1 MFYLTKIFHFEAA
14 HALVGYDGKC
24 RNIHGHSYELQVTVK
39 GMPINESGNPKNGM
53 VIDFHDL
60 KRIVNEEVVERLDH
74 SFIIGTN
81 MPENFVESAKQN
93 FDKIVCVAYQPT
105 TENMLADFAERIKVK
120 LPQNVELYSV
130 RLQETRDSFAEWRR
144 VECL

>member
-14 HALVGYDGKC
+14 HALAGYDGKC

-39 GMPINESGNPKNGM
+39 GMPLDEPENPKNGM

-60 KRIVNEEVVERLDH
+60 KQIVNEEVVERLDH

-81 MPENFVESAKQN
+81 MPTDFVEVTKQY
-93 FDKIVCVAYQPT
+93 FDKVVCVNYQPT
-105 TENMLADFAERIKVK
+105 TENMLSDFAERIKKK

-130 RLQETRDSFAEWRR
+130 RLQETKDSFAEWR
-144 VECL
+144 EQ

>member
-1 MFYLTKIFHFEAA
+1 MFYLTKTFHFEAA
-14 HALVGYDGKC
+14 HALAGYDGKC

-39 GMPINESGNPKNGM
+39 GEPVDEPGNPKNGM

-81 MPENFVESAKQN
+81 MPDDFVESAKRN
-93 FDKIVCVAYQPT
+93 FDKIVCVNYQPT

-130 RLQETRDSFAEWRR
+130 RLQETRDSYAEWR
-144 VECL
+144 EG

>member
-1 MFYLTKIFHFEAA
+1 MIYITKIFHFEAA

-24 RNIHGHSYELQVTVK
+24 RNIHGHSYELQVTVN
-39 GMPINESGNPKNGM
+39 GEPVDEPGNPKNGM

-60 KRIVNEEVVERLDH
+60 KQIVNEEVVERLDH

-81 MPENFVESAKQN
+81 MPEDFVESAKRN

-105 TENMLADFAERIKVK
+105 TENMLTDFAERIKER

-130 RLQETRDSFAEWRR
+130 RLQETRDSYAEWRQ
-144 VECL
+144 E

>member
-1 MFYLTKIFHFEAA
+1 MIYITKIFHFEAA

-24 RNIHGHSYELQVTVK
+24 RNIHGHSYELQVTVN
-39 GMPINESGNPKNGM
+39 GEPVDEPGNPKNGM

-60 KRIVNEEVVERLDH
+60 KQIVNEEVVERLDH

-81 MPENFVESAKQN
+81 MPEDFVESAKRN
-93 FDKIVCVAYQPT
+93 FDKIVCVDYQPT

-120 LPQNVELYSV
+120 LPQNVDLYSV
-130 RLQETRDSFAEWRR
+130 RLQETRDSFAEWR
-144 VECL
+144 ES

>member
-39 GMPINESGNPKNGM
+39 GLPIDEPGNPKNGM

-81 MPENFVESAKQN
+81 MPEDFVESAKRN

-130 RLQETRDSFAEWRR
+130 RLQETRDSFAEWR
-144 VECL
+144 EG

>member
-39 GMPINESGNPKNGM
+39 GLPIDEPGNPKNGM

-81 MPENFVESAKQN
+81 MPDDFVESAKRN

-105 TENMLADFAERIKVK
+105 TENMLTDFAERIKVK
-120 LPQNVELYSV
+120 LPQNVELHSV
-130 RLQETRDSFAEWRR
+130 RLQETRDSYAEWR
-144 VECL
+144 EN

>member
-14 HALVGYDGKC
+14 HALAGYDGKC
-24 RNIHGHSYELQVTVK
+24 RNIHGHSYEFQVTVK
-39 GMPINESGNPKNGM
+39 GLPIDEPGNPKNGM

-81 MPENFVESAKQN
+81 MPADFVESAKRN
-93 FDKIVCVAYQPT
+93 FDKIVCVNYQPT
-105 TENMLADFAERIKVK
+105 TENMLTDFVERIKVK

-130 RLQETRDSFAEWRR
+130 RLQETRDSYAEWR
-144 VECL
+144 ES

>member
-1 MFYLTKIFHFEAA
+1 MIYITKIFHFEAA

-24 RNIHGHSYELQVTVK
+24 RNIHGHSYELQVTVN
-39 GMPINESGNPKNGM
+39 GEPVDEPGNPKNGM

-60 KRIVNEEVVERLDH
+60 KQIVNEEVVERLDH

-81 MPENFVESAKQN
+81 MPEDFVESAKRN
-93 FDKIVCVAYQPT
+93 FDKIVCVDYQPT

-120 LPQNVELYSV
+120 LPQNVDLYSV
-130 RLQETRDSFAEWRR
+130 RLQETRDSFAEWRDG
-144 VECL
+144 

>member
-1 MFYLTKIFHFEAA
+1 MIYITKIFHFEAA

-39 GMPINESGNPKNGM
+39 GEPVDEPGNPKNGM

-81 MPENFVESAKQN
+81 MPEDFVESAKQN
-93 FDKIVCVAYQPT
+93 FDKIVCVDYQPT

-120 LPQNVELYSV
+120 LPQNVDLYSV
-130 RLQETRDSFAEWRR
+130 RLQETRDNFAEWR
-144 VECL
+144 EG

>member
-1 MFYLTKIFHFEAA
+1 MFYLTKKFHFEAA

-39 GMPINESGNPKNGM
+39 GMPVDEPGNPKNGM

-81 MPENFVESAKQN
+81 MPADFVESAKRN
-93 FDKIVCVAYQPT
+93 FDKIVCVDYQPT
-105 TENMLADFAERIKVK
+105 TENMLTDFAERIKAN
-120 LPQNVELYSV
+120 LPQNVELYCV
-130 RLQETRDSFAEWRR
+130 RLQETRDSFAEWR
-144 VECL
+144 ES